1 MTEIP
6 VDHDAAPEGQDGRQT
21 KRVDVRES
29 IRYRRRAQQAEERC
43 QAMEA
48 ELDSLRQGQSDE
60 QENADTMLADE
71 RRRREGLEQQ
81 LAGLETE
88 RRLER
93 ELIRAGAR
101 DPETALLVARQ
112 RLAAR
117 GDDLDVDVELLARE
131 VLEEKPYLKTAIRE
145 DVPPLGRSARGA
157 QSPVAGRQHRAEKLA
172 ASARTSGR
180 RADIVEYMRARRQ
193 G

>member
-6 VDHDAAPEGQDGRQT
+6 ADHDSAPEGPDGRQT
-21 KRVDVRES
+21 KLVDVRES

-43 QAMEA
+43 QALEA
-48 ELDSLRQGQSDE
+48 ELDTLRQGHSGESE
-60 QENADTMLADE
+60 QTRAALADE
-71 RRRREGLEQQ
+71 RTRREALEQQ
-81 LAGLETE
+81 LVTLDAE

-101 DPETALLVARQ
+101 DPETAMLVARQ

-117 GDDLDVDVELLARE
+117 GDPADVDAEGLARE
-131 VLEEKPYLKTAIRE
+131 VLEEKPYLRTAVRDE
-145 DVPPLGRSARGA
+145 VPPLGRSARGA
-157 QSPVAGRQHRAEKLA
+157 QAPAAGRRHRAEKLA
-172 ASARTSGR
+172 TVARASGR

>member
-6 VDHDAAPEGQDGRQT
+6 VDHDAAPEGPDGRQR
-21 KRVDVRES
+21 KLVDVRES

-48 ELDSLRQGQSDE
+48 ELDALRQGQSDE
-60 QENADTMLADE
+60 QASADTMLADE
-71 RRRREGLEQQ
+71 RRRRETLEHQ
-81 LAGLETE
+81 LASLETE

-101 DPETALLVARQ
+101 DPETAMLVARQ

-117 GDDLDVDVELLARE
+117 GDEADADVELLARE

-157 QSPVAGRQHRAEKLA
+157 QGQVAGRQHRAEKLA
-172 ASARTSGR
+172 TTARASGR